1 MIDRIFFLIS
11 VFEDLLLEAG
21 AGRLVYPNDNTAE
34 GANPRP

>member
-11 VFEDLLLEAG
+11 AFGDLPLEAG
-21 AGRLVYPNDNTAE
+21 AGRLGYPDENTAE